1 MYTLTIVKAIS
12 IALLSACPM
21 AQPGLSATSTDL
33 FGTHQLNTAYG
44 LMNIQVGVAHEQ
56 QASALAIGPQTI
68 FVKNAPL
75 VRVLELMDLPIAP
88 CPLTAYDFGP
98 TPAMDD
104 FPEQEGIT
112 AQMLLAERI
121 HFKISCSDC
130 QLEEL
135 QEVAFEFL
143 QSRLPEEPET
153 QGHPQLLS
161 QTGADQTNR

>member
-44 LMNIQVGVAHEQ
+44 LMNIQVGLALEQ

-75 VRVLELMDLPIAP
+75 IRVLELMDLPLAP
-88 CPLTAYDFGP
+88 CPLTAYNFGP
-98 TPAMDD
+98 LPSTDD
-104 FPEQEGIT
+104 FPEQEGIA
-112 AQMLLAERI
+112 AQTLLAERI

-130 QLEEL
+130 QLENL

-143 QSRLPEEPET
+143 QSKLPEGSER
-153 QGHPQLLS
+153 QDHPQLLS
-161 QTGADQTNR
+161 QAGADQANR

>member
-44 LMNIQVGVAHEQ
+44 LMNIQVGVALEQ
-56 QASALAIGPQTI
+56 QSSALAIGPQTI

-75 VRVLELMDLPIAP
+75 IRVLELMERPIAP
-88 CPLTAYDFGP
+88 CPLTAYNFGP
-98 TPAMDD
+98 PPSMDD
-104 FPEQEGIT
+104 FPERKGIT
-112 AQMLLAERI
+112 AQTLLAERI

-130 QLEEL
+130 QLEDL
-135 QEVAFEFL
+135 QEVAFDFF
-143 QSRLPEEPET
+143 QSKLPKEPES
-153 QGHPQLLS
+153 QDHPQLLS
-161 QTGADQTNR
+161 QTGATQTNR

>member
-1 MYTLTIVKAIS
+1 MYTLTIVKAIG
-12 IALLSACPM
+12 IALLSACPV

-44 LMNIQVGVAHEQ
+44 LMNIQVGAALEQ
-56 QASALAIGPQTI
+56 QASAIAIGPQTI

-75 VRVLELMDLPIAP
+75 IRVLELMDLPLTP

-98 TPAMDD
+98 TPSADD
-104 FPEQEGIT
+104 FPGQEGIT
-112 AQMLLAERI
+112 AQTLLAERI

-130 QLEEL
+130 RLEAL

-143 QSRLPEEPET
+143 QSKLPEEPET
-153 QGHPQLLS
+153 QAHPQLLS

>member
-12 IALLSACPM
+12 IALLSACPV

-44 LMNIQVGVAHEQ
+44 LMNIQVGAALEQ

-75 VRVLELMDLPIAP
+75 IRVLELMDRPIAP

-98 TPAMDD
+98 PPSMDD
-104 FPEQEGIT
+104 FHEQEGIT
-112 AQMLLAERI
+112 AQTLLAERI

-130 QLEEL
+130 QLEDL
-135 QEVAFEFL
+135 QEVASEFL
-143 QSRLPEEPET
+143 QSKLPEAPEA

-161 QTGADQTNR
+161 QTGTDQTNR